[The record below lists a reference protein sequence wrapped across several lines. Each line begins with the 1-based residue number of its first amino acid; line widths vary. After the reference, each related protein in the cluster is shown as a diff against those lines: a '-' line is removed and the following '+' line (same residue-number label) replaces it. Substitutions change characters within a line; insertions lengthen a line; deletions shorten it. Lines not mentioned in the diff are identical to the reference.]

1 MITYLV
7 TRDGAH
13 AVREPPSFTLGPAAQ
28 HVEILSYERAVLRSE
43 WQVGTVIF
51 SDLERFYSTQFREV
65 TELYR
70 RLGATGGRVH
80 LVNSPSR
87 TLGRYGLLRRLRED
101 DVNTFDVYRADEQRT
116 PKQFPVFLH
125 GERDHRGPMSG
136 LLNDQAA
143 LDRTVSRL
151 ADAGLPLSLI
161 LVTEFSEVRSPDG
174 LYRKYGVYI
183 VGDRIIPR
191 HLYFSNHWNVKDF
204 RTGIPPEIGE
214 ETLFAEE
221 LDYLH
226 GNPHETELRPI
237 FERAGI
243 AYGRM
248 DYSLRKDGGIEVWEI
263 NTNPV
268 HMVAAV
274 PPGTP
279 RYDEIFVPFND
290 WMHEAL
296 MSLPGA
302 ASSGRFSIEPVRAGF
317 DRPVKEAVQG

>member
-1 MITYLV
+1 MITYIV
-7 TRDGAH
+7 TRSGAH
-13 AVREPPSFTLGPAAQ
+13 AVREPPGFTIGPAAN
-28 HVEILSYERAVLRSE
+28 HIEIISYERAVLRSE
-43 WQVGTVIF
+43 WRAGTVIF

-65 TELYR
+65 TELHR
-70 RLGATGGRVH
+70 RLAATGRVE
-80 LVNSPSR
+80 LVNNPSR
-87 TLGRYGLLRRLRED
+87 TKGRYALLRGLRED
-101 DVNTFDVYRADEQRT
+101 GTNSFDVYRADEQRA
-116 PKQFPVFLH
+116 PRWFPVFLH

-136 LLNDQAA
+136 LLTDQDA
-143 LDRTVSRL
+143 LDRTLLRL
-151 ADAGLPLSLI
+151 ADAGVPLSGV
-161 LVTEFSEVRSPDG
+161 LVTEFSDIRRADG
-174 LYRKYGVYI
+174 LYHKYGVYI
-183 VGDRIIPR
+183 VGNRIIPR

-204 RTGIPPEIGE
+204 RTGIPEEIKE

-226 GNPHETELRPI
+226 GNPHEAALRPI

-248 DYSLRKDGGIEVWEI
+248 DYSLRPDGGIEVWEI

-279 RYDEIFVPFND
+279 RYDEIFAPFND
-290 WMHEAL
+290 WLHAAL

-302 ASSGRFSIEPVRAGF
+302 ASTERFSIEPVRRESR
-317 DRPVKEAVQG
+317 RPATEAVEG

>member
-1 MITYLV
+1 MITYIV

-13 AVREPPSFTLGPAAQ
+13 AVREPPGFTLGPAAP
-28 HVEILSYERAVLRSE
+28 HIEIISYERAILRSE

-65 TELYR
+65 SELYR
-70 RLGATGGRVH
+70 RLAETRRLH

-87 TLGRYGLLRRLRED
+87 TMGRYALLRRLRED
-101 DVNTFDVYRADEQRT
+101 GLNSFDVYRADEQRV

-143 LDRTVSRL
+143 LDRAISRI
-151 ADAGLPLSLI
+151 ADAGVSLSLV
-161 LVTEFSEVRSPDG
+161 LVTEFSDVVSPDG
-174 LYRKYGVYI
+174 LYRKYGTYI

-191 HLYFSNHWNVKDF
+191 HLYFSNHWNVKDY
-204 RTGIPPEIGE
+204 RTGIPAEIRE
-214 ETLFAEE
+214 EDLFAEE
-221 LDYLH
+221 LEYLH
-226 GNPHETELRPI
+226 GNPHEADLRRI
-237 FERAGI
+237 FQRAGI

-248 DYSLRKDGGIEVWEI
+248 DYSLRGDGGIEVWEI

-279 RYDEIFVPFND
+279 RFDEIYVPFND
-290 WMHEAL
+290 RLHQAL
-296 MSLPGA
+296 LALPRA
-302 ASSGRFSIEPVRAGF
+302 RSYQKFAVNPVRRGF
-317 DRPVKEAVQG
+317 DRPGARAAQG

>member
-1 MITYLV
+1 MIAYIV

-13 AVREPPSFTLGPAAQ
+13 AVREPPGFTIGPAAG
-28 HVEILSYERAVLRSE
+28 HIEIVSYERAVLRSE
-43 WQVGTVIF
+43 WQAGAVVF

-65 TELYR
+65 TALHR
-70 RLGATGGRVH
+70 RLAATGRVA
-80 LVNSPSR
+80 LLNSPSR
-87 TLGRYGLLRRLRED
+87 TLGRYALLRRLRED
-101 DVNTFDVYRADEQRT
+101 GINSFDVYRADEQRR
-116 PKQFPVFLH
+116 PARFPVFLH

-136 LLNDQAA
+136 LLRDQAA
-143 LDRTVSRL
+143 LDRTLLRL
-151 ADAGLPLSLI
+151 AEAGVPLSLV
-161 LVTEFSEVRSPDG
+161 LVTEFSDVCSLDG

-183 VGDRIIPR
+183 VGDRIVPR

-204 RTGIPPEIGE
+204 RTGIPPGIAE

-226 GNPHETELRPI
+226 GNPHEASLRPI

-243 AYGRM
+243 EYGRM
-248 DYSLRKDGGIEVWEI
+248 DYSLRPDGGIEVWEI

-290 WMHEAL
+290 ELHAAL

-302 ASSGRFSIEPVRAGF
+302 ESTERFSIEPVRGGF
-317 DRPVKEAVQG
+317 GRPVPEAVEG